1 MNLLLNKS
9 GSEIGQE
16 AGGKATGKN
25 GGKNKASKNLKFAM
39 DLNKEMELMFAD
51 DDFRI
56 GKPKKQKSK
65 GSKIAK

>member
-1 MNLLLNKS
+1 MNS
-9 GSEIGQE
+9 
-16 AGGKATGKN
+16 
-25 GGKNKASKNLKFAM
+25 KASKNLQFAK
-39 DLNKEMELMFAD
+39 DLNAEMELMFAD